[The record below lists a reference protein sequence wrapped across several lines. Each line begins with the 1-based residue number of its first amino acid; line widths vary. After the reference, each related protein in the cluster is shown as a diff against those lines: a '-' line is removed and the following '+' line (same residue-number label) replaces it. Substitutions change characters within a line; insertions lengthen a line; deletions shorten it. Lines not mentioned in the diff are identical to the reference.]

1 MAAKKS
7 TKPTP
12 LQNRQIKKAISGMRA
27 KTISSGA
34 KFTTAMQ
41 ISIRS
46 DLVATIIRQNRKKA
60 KKK

>member
-12 LQNRQIKKAISGMRA
+12 LQNKQIKKAISGVRA
-27 KTISSGA
+27 KTIRSGA
-34 KFTTAMQ
+34 KFTAAMQ

-46 DLVATIIRQNRKKA
+46 DLVATIIRQNKRKA
-60 KKK
+60 KR